1 MNRWR
6 IKKGDAVQVI
16 AGKDRGVRGEIL
28 SVLREERRVIVKGV
42 NLCVKHQKP
51 SVNSPGGIVKVER
64 SIHASN
70 VMLLDSSDD
79 KPTRV
84 GVKIENEKK
93 VRVSRRTGS
102 VIG

>member
-6 IKKGDAVQVI
+6 IRKGDTVQVI
-16 AGKDRGVRGEIL
+16 AGKDRGARGEIL
-28 SVLREERRVIVKGV
+28 EVLREKRRVIVKGV

-51 SVNSPGGIVKVER
+51 SVSSPGGLMKAER

-70 VMLLDSSDD
+70 VMLVDSSDD

-84 GVKIENEKK
+84 GVKIENGKK
-93 VRVSRRTGS
+93 ARVSKRTGS
-102 VIG
+102 AIN